1 MHRRTAR
8 RLTLFRWGFLLA
20 ALVAELVWLT
30 VRFDMQSLVSTRAT
44 AADWLLYAVF
54 LPRFLTA
61 GLAAMAI
68 LGARRLKEITSRLFA
83 DSVVDLRWWL
93 GFPCN
98 VVSFTGLVL
107 ATACILAH
115 R

>member
-54 LPRFLTA
+54 LPRILIA

-68 LGARRLKEITSRLFA
+68 LVASRLKEITSRLCA
-83 DSVVDLRWWL
+83 DSVVYLLCGL
-93 GFPCN
+93 GFRCHL
-98 VVSFTGLVL
+98 VVFLGLVP
-107 ATACILAH
+107 ARAGI
-115 R
+115 